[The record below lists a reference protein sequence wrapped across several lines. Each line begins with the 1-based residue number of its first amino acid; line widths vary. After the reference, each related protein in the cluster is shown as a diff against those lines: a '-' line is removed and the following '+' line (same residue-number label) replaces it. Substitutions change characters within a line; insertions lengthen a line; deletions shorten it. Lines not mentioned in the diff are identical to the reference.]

1 MKQESNV
8 LGGAVPFSTVLEAE
22 RAYIEEWRKETGRT
36 GRNGLTGLALSGG
49 GIRSAVFCL
58 GVIQALAKNGVLKN
72 FDYLSTVSGGG
83 YIGSSLTWFTNNVAQ
98 FGVEAQNLPY
108 GIDDP
113 TQPAPK
119 QPPGGPLL
127 AHLRRHGSYLNPS
140 GNLSLLAGLAV
151 VLRGLVLNLLII
163 WLPIFMAIFV
173 VIRLLFRWL
182 AYATAAHGGTVWLQP
197 WMFWAI
203 FGLAFILSSIAYSL
217 YSGWAAAVHGDMPY
231 GARRMFEGL
240 APWLLIIL
248 GVFLVLGSLPYVKA
262 KLASWMGGATL
273 GGIMTTLGA
282 ALGLWSRLVPK
293 GNAAEKIP
301 AWIGPLAAALLAY
314 GIGLLA
320 YAFSDRFFS
329 VGETF
334 PNPTQGT
341 VLAIV
346 VVVAVSVGYFVDL
359 NETTLHRFTVIA

>member
-127 AHLRRHGSYLNPS
+127 AHLRRYGSYLNPS

-151 VLRGLVLNLLII
+151 VLRGLVL
-163 WLPIFMAIFV
+163 
-173 VIRLLFRWL
+173 
-182 AYATAAHGGTVWLQP
+182 TCS
-197 WMFWAI
+197 
-203 FGLAFILSSIAYSL
+203 LSGCL
-217 YSGWAAAVHGDMPY
+217 
-231 GARRMFEGL
+231 
-240 APWLLIIL
+240 
-248 GVFLVLGSLPYVKA
+248 
-262 KLASWMGGATL
+262 
-273 GGIMTTLGA
+273 
-282 ALGLWSRLVPK
+282 
-293 GNAAEKIP
+293 
-301 AWIGPLAAALLAY
+301 
-314 GIGLLA
+314 
-320 YAFSDRFFS
+320 
-329 VGETF
+329 
-334 PNPTQGT
+334 
-341 VLAIV
+341 
-346 VVVAVSVGYFVDL
+346 
-359 NETTLHRFTVIA
+359 